1 MTTERCESVMRTY
14 LTEVIGNQRL
24 DLIPSFTAD
33 DMYDHTQQELSGPAA
48 LEAHV
53 RFFSDNIKNLKVDV
67 LEVLAA
73 EDFAVGIWKWS
84 GETINAMGLNH
95 SGEPIMPTHVASIFK
110 FKNDMLVHY
119 QPYLDAISLLTQVGA
134 ETS

>member
-73 EDFAVGIWKWS
+73 EDFAVGIWEWS
-84 GETINAMGLNH
+84 GETINPMGLNH

>member
-84 GETINAMGLNH
+84 SETINAMGLNH
-95 SGEPIMPTHVASIFK
+95 
-110 FKNDMLVHY
+110 
-119 QPYLDAISLLTQVGA
+119 
-134 ETS
+134 